1 MLNPYILRTSNK
13 QASERVYDEGDRGPA
28 EFFHGREDLG
38 AQLGK
43 VLANACGK
51 NAGTTFLIQGALGAG
66 KSALLHQMC
75 KESDSWTVAHIG
87 SQALWNP
94 AAMVQALGKSYTVSH
109 NLSEGVD
116 AKVFHG
122 EAAKE
127 VSGDA
132 SAGEVLSHLAPYSG
146 VILMLD
152 EAQKL
157 RKILPQNTEA
167 ATDKLNAIHNGALGK
182 PIILVAAGLGITKG
196 ILKHLDISR
205 FKLNCVHN
213 IGALGSMAERAVIRD

>member
-1 MLNPYILRTSNK
+1 M
-13 QASERVYDEGDRGPA
+13 
-28 EFFHGREDLG
+28 
-38 AQLGK
+38 
-43 VLANACGK
+43 
-51 NAGTTFLIQGALGAG
+51 
-66 KSALLHQMC
+66 
-75 KESDSWTVAHIG
+75 AHIG

-146 VILMLD
+146 LILMLD

-167 ATDKLNAIHNGALGK
+167 ATDTMDAIHNGPLGK

-205 FKLNCVHN
+205 FKLDCVHN
-213 IGALGSMAERAVIRD
+213 IGALGSMAERAVIRDRLTIASGAKGDVGTWVDAITKKTHEWPQHMICYAYVRKMCCERQGAR